1 MRGYSVKSKTKGAL
15 GFTLL
20 LFALLTLSSNL
31 IFSSNRKL
39 RVVVDGA
46 YVHLDPDR
54 KSSVVATLK
63 KGELLTLG
71 SERKFRKNWNY
82 VYFISE
88 RTGRTKSGYILDSF
102 VEKLFEVTKV
112 LTIQGGEERTED
124 PEVLKTH
131 FRNTRWGMS
140 KEQVLRIEGRSDHLE
155 NSGGLDIINY
165 PQKILDMDCMVGY
178 VFAENIL
185 AKAKY
190 SFLGKQEEKN
200 QYLLEYKTIKDIL
213 IRKYGMPLSEK
224 ALWSNPM
231 YENDDSNWGL
241 AVSLGHLEFNAKW
254 RDSETEILLRLSGGN
269 NRLSLVVEYSGL
281 EYRDLAKRTEERATL
296 NFR

>member
-1 MRGYSVKSKTKGAL
+1 MKNKTKGAL
-15 GFTLL
+15 SLSL
-20 LFALLTLSSNL
+20 LFLAMLSLSSALL
-31 IFSSNRKL
+31 FSFNRKL

-46 YVHLDPDR
+46 YVHLDPSR
-54 KSSVVATLK
+54 KSTVVATLK
-63 KGELLTLG
+63 KGDLLSLG

-82 VYFISE
+82 VYFTSE

-112 LTIQGGEERTED
+112 LTIQGDEEKTED
-124 PEVLKTH
+124 PEELKAH

-178 VFAENIL
+178 VFAKNIL

-190 SFLGKQEEKN
+190 SFLGKQEDKN
-200 QYLLEYKTIKDIL
+200 QYLLEYKTIKNIL
-213 IRKYGMPLSEK
+213 IRKYGKPLSEK
-224 ALWSNPM
+224 ALWSNPL
-231 YENDDSNWGL
+231 YKNDDSNWGL
-241 AVSLGHLEFNAKW
+241 AVSLGHLEFNSRW
-254 RDSETEILLRLSGGN
+254 RDSETEILLHLSGGN

-281 EYRDLAKRTEERATL
+281 EYRELARKAEERSTL
-296 NFR
+296 NFW